1 MGLVR
6 FLVIFLAFILVARL
20 IRLYVLPFLF
30 KKAATRM
37 QDQMRER
44 MNPEDKRKEGEIRVE
59 KGSKDEGEFT
69 EYEELD

>member
-1 MGLVR
+1 
-6 FLVIFLAFILVARL
+6 
-20 IRLYVLPFLF
+20 
-30 KKAATRM
+30 M